1 MLLHFY
7 IGTRTERV
15 LTTHQLLM
23 AQRDRSEEDLDPRCR
38 EVLREVVI
46 HYVSTGEPVSS
57 RTLAKSGKFGLSPAS
72 LRNAMADLEDSG
84 FLYQPHTSAG
94 RVPTDRGYR
103 FFITHLMRSRR
114 LSAAE
119 METIDEQFA
128 QTGDLEEVVNV
139 ASRLLSKMSDQ
150 VGIVFLP
157 TLQHLVMRSINFI
170 RVSDTRL
177 MVVVVTSNGMV
188 VNRIVEASSELTREE
203 LESIGRYLTIEYE
216 GRSLVA
222 IRDRLSRML
231 AEERARYD
239 ALHRR
244 TITLG
249 IDAIEDVLPHEREL
263 VVEGAVSML
272 NKPEFSDAGAMRR
285 TMAAFEEREK
295 LIELLNRC
303 LDTDGVQ
310 ILIGS
315 ESRFTESYN
324 LSLVAARYGPAGAP
338 AGTVGVIGPTRM
350 EYSRMATLVDY
361 LGRALSRKIEE
372 SAGEES

>member
-1 MLLHFY
+1 
-7 IGTRTERV
+7 
-15 LTTHQLLM
+15 M
-23 AQRDRSEEDLDPRCR
+23 AQRTDRHEDDLDSRCR
-38 EVLREVVI
+38 DVLRELVI
-46 HYVSTGEPVSS
+46 HYIATGEPVSS
-57 RTLAKSGKFGLSPAS
+57 RTLAKGGKFGLSPAS

-84 FLYQPHTSAG
+84 YLYQPHTSAG

-103 FFITHLMRSRR
+103 FFITHLMKSRR
-114 LSAAE
+114 LSNADRDA
-119 METIDEQFA
+119 IDEQFA
-128 QTGDLEEVVNV
+128 VTGDLEEVVNV
-139 ASRLLSKMSDQ
+139 ASRLLSRMSDQ
-150 VGIVFLP
+150 VGIVFMP

-170 RVSDTRL
+170 RVSESRL

-188 VNRIVEASSELTREE
+188 VNRIVEGSSDLTREE
-203 LESIGRYLTIEYE
+203 LEAIGRFLTIEYE

-222 IRDRLSRML
+222 IRDRLNQLLS
-231 AEERARYD
+231 EERARYD
-239 ALHRR
+239 ALHRS
-244 TITLG
+244 TISLG
-249 IDAIEDVLPHEREL
+249 IEAIEDVLPHEREL

-272 NKPEFSDAGAMRR
+272 NKPEFADAGAMRK
-285 TMAAFEEREK
+285 TLAAFEEREK

-350 EYSRMATLVDY
+350 EYSRIATLVDY

-372 SAGEES
+372 SAGDSI